1 LGTGLYLSWSLFES
15 KLGSAPQRK
24 ESYAIGVKNG
34 NECWHISN
42 VTDRSATSNAGVSPF
57 TMPMGIDAK
66 TDGGRVLNYQ
76 AKGIIRKLKVYMTNK
91 HFAAL
96 SKYDPENLCIIQNYP
111 VGD

>member
-1 LGTGLYLSWSLFES
+1 
-15 KLGSAPQRK
+15 
-24 ESYAIGVKNG
+24 
-34 NECWHISN
+34 
-42 VTDRSATSNAGVSPF
+42 
-57 TMPMGIDAK
+57 MPMGIDAK